1 MVELKDI
8 SLAFAGARKKSI
20 AALTQVNAE
29 FPEGEFSVIIG
40 PSGCGKTSLIR
51 IMAGLQKPS
60 GGQLLIKGLPILI
73 GKNKTAV
80 IFQDYGLLPWK
91 TVRANAEL
99 PLRLNKVSGASNQ
112 RVDCFAKG
120 SYPAL
125 QGDKKGMNPET
136 NTLPKQHTPSLQGG
150 VVDLLLSKFGLL
162 DFAKSYPHRLS
173 GGMKQ
178 RLAIVR
184 SLVMEPELLLMDE
197 PFSSLDNITREDAQ
211 DFFLSIRQELRLTI
225 VMITHSIEEAVYL
238 ADTVFVMAGRNPGT
252 IKEKMNISREGE
264 SHRQFRE
271 TSRFHEYCTSL
282 RKLLRDFSEDSGSGA
297 EE

>member
-60 GGQLLIKGLPILI
+60 GGQLLIKGLPISI

-112 RVDCFAKG
+112 RVD
-120 SYPAL
+120 
-125 QGDKKGMNPET
+125 
-136 NTLPKQHTPSLQGG
+136 
-150 VVDLLLSKFGLL
+150 LLLSKFGLL
-162 DFAKSYPHRLS
+162 DFAKSYPHQLS